1 MDHGEFLNKG
11 RRGQIEVITEEY
23 SDWKEGKT
31 RWDFGLPEASIS
43 SSMHAGGE
51 ITIGRSTVE
60 EGLACAHHCE
70 V

>member
-1 MDHGEFLNKG
+1 MGHGEFLNKG
-11 RRGQIEVITEEY
+11 PRGQIEVITEEY
-23 SDWKEGKT
+23 CDWKEGKV
-31 RWDFGLPEASIS
+31 RWDFGFPKASIS

-60 EGLACAHHCE
+60 EGLAYAHHCE